1 MIIIRFAKGLLARQ
15 QQQPLA
21 TDSSAKSRNAN
32 FCLFFASFLLLSRA
46 LYLNI
51 RNICACNVFYCTSS
65 HSTNAECTAEQTA
78 FRRISICDFTC
89 LNVTTRRS
97 QLIPNSNT
105 YSFPLQLA
113 NAFQILHYPCRWSM
127 FAVVFFWGNWTI
139 RQFHDKRCNRNFEFP
154 KWHMRHDRCIKSS
167 IVNGNSNT
175 DLWKCACRWK
185 NRRQSQCANGINVQS
200 NYQSRQTSYNVFNRI
215 FGAFGELVA
224 IDIDF
229 FLSSFRNTD
238 SRRKAMLRI
247 IIIDANIKPEYNC

>member
-32 FCLFFASFLLLSRA
+32 FCLFFFASFLLLSRA

-51 RNICACNVFYCTSS
+51 RNICVCNVFYCTSS
-65 HSTNAECTAEQTA
+65 HSTNAECAAEQTA

-105 YSFPLQLA
+105 YSFALQLA

-127 FAVVFFWGNWTI
+127 FAVFLLGKLNDTTI
-139 RQFHDKRCNRNFEFP
+139 PWQAMQSEFRIP
-154 KWHMRHDRCIKSS
+154 EMTHETWQMHQ
-167 IVNGNSNT
+167 IVNCERKFEYRFVEVRLSLKESTSVTMCQWHQRPKQLSITTNVI
-175 DLWKCACRWK
+175 KCLQSYFRSIWRTCRDWYRFFSFFFSEHRLSPQGDAPHNN
-185 NRRQSQCANGINVQS
+185 NRCEH
-200 NYQSRQTSYNVFNRI
+200 QTRI
-215 FGAFGELVA
+215 
-224 IDIDF
+224 
-229 FLSSFRNTD
+229 
-238 SRRKAMLRI
+238 
-247 IIIDANIKPEYNC
+247 